1 MNQIE
6 VRQTGENREGKRKPL
21 TKEEQ
26 RRVQQ
31 LLDNAEAGS
40 SALDS
45 ASRVVACT
53 ELAKAYQSSNKKK
66 ATELLETALTTTRD
80 LQFESANPGLND
92 RLRRQL
98 EQRVVRDFA
107 ALAPERLADL
117 MEEIPSDVRPLAL
130 EQLIPYYG
138 KTKQLH
144 RANDLLMRTAQE
156 SEMPYGTASALMSL
170 YPKDSDEV
178 RSLFLA
184 SLASYQAH
192 DHGSLRSNDDFP
204 DMIAKFHQKLPPA
217 LLKQAADEVLAQA
230 KKADEKSEGSNI
242 ALASNKGA
250 VSFNSVYDF
259 RLFQLLPT
267 LQRIDPKA
275 AESLMKERQ
284 DVNTLASKYPDGMDS
299 LKSDEGQG
307 SGNMM
312 MSVGMGSGG
321 GPRGGPQG
329 PSPMEMQRMAQVT
342 EDAQKHPQDAL
353 ANAASLGPEAGIHAY
368 LSIARA
374 TQKSDPSAART
385 ALSKASVLVEK
396 VALEQQ
402 LISSQTITDLYLKM
416 GENEKAKDSLD
427 QALSIAERLYKKDTD
442 ADDPNLAPK
451 AFWASTNG
459 YRSIL
464 SSAGKLDPAWA
475 TNLLKDV
482 PDDGIRVFNQIAM
495 ANAISGA
502 GGEGFQIITATKNGV
517 QMTFMN
523 GN

>member
-1 MNQIE
+1 MNRIE
-6 VRQTGENREGKRKPL
+6 VRQSGENREVKPKPL
-21 TKEEQ
+21 TKDDQ

-31 LLDNAEAGS
+31 LLDGAEAGS
-40 SALDS
+40 AALDS

-53 ELAKAYQSSNKKK
+53 ELAKAYQASNKKK
-66 ATELLETALTTTRD
+66 AVELLETALAATRN
-80 LQFESANPGLND
+80 LQFESPNQRFND
-92 RLRRQL
+92 RLRGQL

-107 ALAPERLADL
+107 ALAPERLNELTDE
-117 MEEIPSDVRPLAL
+117 MTSDVRAHAL
-130 EQLIPYYG
+130 EQLMPYYG
-138 KTKQLH
+138 KTKQLR
-144 RANDLLMRTAQE
+144 RANDLVMQVAQE

-170 YPKDSDEV
+170 YPKDSNEA

-192 DHGSLRSNDDFP
+192 EHSNMRSNDDFP
-204 DMIAKFHQKLPPA
+204 DMIAKFHQQLPPA
-217 LLKQAADEVLAQA
+217 LLKQAVDEVLTQA
-230 KKADEKSEGSNI
+230 KKADEKSEGGNI
-242 ALASNKGA
+242 ALASGKGA

-267 LQRIDPKA
+267 LQRVDPRA

-284 DVNTLASKYPDGMDS
+284 DVNTLASKYPNGMDS
-299 LKSDEGQG
+299 LRGEEGQG
-307 SGNMM
+307 SNMM
-312 MSVGMGSGG
+312 MTVGVGGGG

-329 PSPMEMQRMAQVT
+329 PSPMEMQRMAQVS
-342 EDAQKHPQDAL
+342 EDAQNHPQDAL
-353 ANAASLGPEAGIHAY
+353 ANAASLGPEAGMHAY
-368 LSIARA
+368 LAIARA
-374 TQKSDPSAART
+374 TQKSEPGVART
-385 ALSKASVLVEK
+385 ALSKASGLIEK

-427 QALSIAERLYKKDTD
+427 QALEVANRLYKKDTD

-464 SSAGKLDPAWA
+464 SSAGKVDPAWA

-495 ANAISGA
+495 ANAIAGA
-502 GGEGFQIITATKNGV
+502 GGGGFQIITATKNGV